1 MCRNIRV
8 LHHFQPPT
16 TPEEIRA
23 AAEQYVRKVGGI
35 RSSKPAKG
43 DVDAIER
50 AVDAVVNAT
59 TKLLDTLP
67 ARGEAR
73 TREGERERAKARWE
87 SREERMK
94 RDLLGGPKATAKK
107 VAARTVVAKTVAAKT
122 VAAKTVAKTVA
133 AKTGAAKEVAATK
146 TASKKKAKS
155 ATR

>member
-8 LHHFQPPT
+8 LHHFQPPS

-35 RSSKPAKG
+35 RSKPAKG

-50 AVDAVVNAT
+50 AVEAVANAT
-59 TKLLDTLP
+59 TLLLDTLP
-67 ARGEAR
+67 IRGEAR
-73 TREGERERAKARWE
+73 TREGERERAKVRWQ

-94 RDLLGGPKATAKK
+94 RDLGLKTAAPPKAT
-107 VAARTVVAKTVAAKT
+107 RPAAKT
-122 VAAKTVAKTVA
+122 RT
-133 AKTGAAKEVAATK
+133 AATAG
-146 TASKKKAKS
+146 TTSKKKAKS

>member
-35 RSSKPAKG
+35 RSKPAKS
-43 DVDAIER
+43 DLDAIER
-50 AVDAVVNAT
+50 AVEAVANAT
-59 TKLLDTLP
+59 TTLLDTLP

-73 TREGERERAKARWE
+73 TREGERERAKARWQ

-94 RDLLGGPKATAKK
+94 RDLLRAPKASRALSS
-107 VAARTVVAKTVAAKT
+107 RTSTRGT
-122 VAAKTVAKTVA
+122 
-133 AKTGAAKEVAATK
+133 

-155 ATR
+155 AAR